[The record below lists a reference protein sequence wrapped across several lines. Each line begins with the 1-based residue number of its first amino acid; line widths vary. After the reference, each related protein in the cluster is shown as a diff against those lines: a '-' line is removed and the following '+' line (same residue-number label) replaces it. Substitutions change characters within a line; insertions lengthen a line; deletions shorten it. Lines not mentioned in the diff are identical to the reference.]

1 MVLMTSMVD
10 RNVLQ
15 SGIGA
20 SLAKFL
26 CEKGWRVA
34 CVGRREEAGKTLL
47 ESLSTNKDQ
56 SCFFR
61 ADVSNYEEYT
71 KVFEKVHKT
80 WGRIDALCHNAGIVD
95 TSSIYI
101 YDWKK
106 ESKRVDEIPPAPDL
120 SVININLNGVVHGL
134 QLATHFM
141 RHNPQPGGRIVVTSS
156 IAAIFP
162 HPTYPI
168 YCATKAAVN
177 HLVRTA
183 ALMLGPK
190 ENIMINALLPGIVST
205 PIVPPEMIKAV
216 SPELYVKNTPQPQSQ
231 RDPSSQPHV

>member
-1 MVLMTSMVD
+1 MAD
-10 RNVLQ
+10 EYALQ

-26 CEKGWRVA
+26 YEKGWKVA
-34 CVGRREEAGKTLL
+34 CIGRCEEAGKELL
-47 ESLSTNKDQ
+47 ESLPKNEDKAR
-56 SCFFR
+56 FFR
-61 ADVSNYEEYT
+61 ADVSKYEEYA
-71 KVFEKVHKT
+71 KAFEDVHKA

-101 YDWKK
+101 YNWKK
-106 ESKRVDEIPPAPDL
+106 QNKMVDEIPPAPDL
-120 SVININLNGVVHGL
+120 SVVDINLKGVAHGL

-156 IAAIFP
+156 IGAIFP

-177 HLVRTA
+177 QLVRTA
-183 ALMLGPK
+183 ALLHMPK

-205 PIVPPEMIKAV
+205 PIVPPQMIKAV
-216 SPELYVKNTPQPQSQ
+216 SRELYVQDTPRSQSQ
-231 RDPSSQPHV
+231 QDAYSQPYL